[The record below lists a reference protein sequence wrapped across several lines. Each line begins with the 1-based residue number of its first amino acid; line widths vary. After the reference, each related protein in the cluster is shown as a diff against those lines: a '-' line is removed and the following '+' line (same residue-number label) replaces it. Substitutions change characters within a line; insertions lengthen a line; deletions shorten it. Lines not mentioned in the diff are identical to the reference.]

1 MFPVNVHAW
10 SPVLKNAAGRR
21 RYLPMSALVPMAS
34 AARAKWSGCE
44 ATVVRTS
51 FRKAE
56 MTFAFKIFSVL
67 YHDHNL
73 HWFISLACHLVYIIT
88 TDMKWIHGSFSIH
101 TSMQSKKTS
110 RNDKPRRYGHL
121 EMCVFWSCRIHLECM
136 VTWCWSGTSAAEK
149 TQQKSMGETS
159 TYFLSLQLIYTGH
172 LQFGFRNLSSHLV
185 RRGCGKPSGSC
196 LSSCS
201 TWLCILPWTE
211 YWRVCHWCNVAIYYP
226 LLSFHFPSFTLPR
239 IMSTTILSLVKS

>member
-1 MFPVNVHAW
+1 MTSFWVKKARKTGEGWEGWTLNLFSHRFNCLKADAKRPSFHSNGMFPVNVHAW

-56 MTFAFKIFSVL
+56 MTFAFKILSEL

-101 TSMQSKKTS
+101 MSMQSKKTS
-110 RNDKPRRYGHL
+110 RNDKLRRYGHL

-149 TQQKSMGETS
+149 NS
-159 TYFLSLQLIYTGH
+159 
-172 LQFGFRNLSSHLV
+172 RN
-185 RRGCGKPSGSC
+185 
-196 LSSCS
+196 
-201 TWLCILPWTE
+201 PW
-211 YWRVCHWCNVAIYYP
+211 VK
-226 LLSFHFPSFTLPR
+226 LPR
-239 IMSTTILSLVKS
+239 IS